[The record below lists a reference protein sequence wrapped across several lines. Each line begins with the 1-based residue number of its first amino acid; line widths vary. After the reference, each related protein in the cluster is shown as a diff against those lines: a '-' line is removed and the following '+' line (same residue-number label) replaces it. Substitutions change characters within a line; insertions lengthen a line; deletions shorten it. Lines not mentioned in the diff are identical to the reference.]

1 MECDCGLYWMAR
13 WIQSQHT
20 ETGEAR
26 CAFPERLRDEK
37 LMNRETPRRMND
49 FCPKQSEINDEC
61 DACSNFPCK
70 NNGKCI
76 NTDNFDFQCVC
87 PSGYKGN
94 GFNIF
99 DSFKILHQQLIFGIQ
114 CNFPRKI

>member
-99 DSFKILHQQLIFGIQ
+99 DE
-114 CNFPRKI
+114 NFRPTIDFWHKM